1 MSTKEILLNQ
11 NNDQYIRRSSVQTFI
26 QEIEEKVEDWIN
38 KNILGVSKPQFTIK
52 GLLPLVEKDIWLV
65 NILLYYQK
73 QELGFIIEAYIND
86 ITKELSLSTNH
97 SIEDICN
104 KLVKILAEERDSIL
118 QITIDRSKELDW
130 LKTNKKEYA
139 NLWVALDGDKLI
151 ASGENHK
158 EVFQIARSKGIN
170 RPLIVKVEAENS
182 LAYVGW

>member
-38 KNILGVSKPQFTIK
+38 KNILGISKPQFTIK
-52 GLLPLVEKDIWLV
+52 GLLPLVEKDVWLV
-65 NILLYYQK
+65 NILCYYQK

-104 KLVKILAEERDSIL
+104 KLVKILEQERSNNVLYAKTKSGKSQQEIKALRQEFKRKQEEKKQGEQTQLEFTAPKYDEEYSEAMEKL
-118 QITIDRSKELDW
+118 EEL
-130 LKTNKKEYA
+130 Y
-139 NLWVALDGDKLI
+139 
-151 ASGENHK
+151 
-158 EVFQIARSKGIN
+158 R
-170 RPLIVKVEAENS
+170 
-182 LAYVGW
+182 